1 MDRDA
6 RARQLS
12 RELRT
17 ESSPDLRRRRGIVAL
32 SLTASAAMGVIALYQ
47 TGIIKH
53 LPEPPLPKM
62 DADKVDASAE
72 AYRKFAAPD
81 AVLGLGSY
89 AVTMA
94 LASIGG
100 KDRVREMP
108 LVPLAL
114 AVKVAF
120 DVATAAKLS
129 VDQWTK
135 HRAFCFWCLIAASA
149 TFAMAPLVVPEAMA
163 AASSLFSSSD
173 SRSSPAPASRS
184 TARTTNI
191 ACK

>member
-17 ESSPDLRRRRGIVAL
+17 ESSPDLRRRRGVVAL
-32 SLTASAAMGVIALYQ
+32 SLTASAAMGLIALYQ
-47 TGIIKH
+47 TGIIKQI
-53 LPEPPLPKM
+53 PEPPLPLLN
-62 DADKVDASAE
+62 AEKVNGSAQ

-89 AVTMA
+89 AATMT

-100 KDRVREMP
+100 KDRVHEMP
-108 LVPLAL
+108 LLPLAL
-114 AVKVAF
+114 AAKVAF
-120 DVATAAKLS
+120 DVANAAKLT

-135 HRAFCFWCLIAASA
+135 HRAFCIWCLIAASA
-149 TFAMAPLVVPEAMA
+149 TFAMAPLVVPEAIA
-163 AASSLFSSSD
+163 AARVVASSLFSSSD
-173 SRSSPAPASRS
+173 SRS
-184 TARTTNI
+184 
-191 ACK
+191 